1 MHGNT
6 NPLGLGE
13 TAHCIRKEDIMEKN
27 TTKAIQE
34 TETILFDTLTKMA
47 NGKIKPGRGS
57 VIIHDALSILEYLN
71 HRKLYPTL

>member
-1 MHGNT
+1 
-6 NPLGLGE
+6 
-13 TAHCIRKEDIMEKN
+13 MEKN

-71 HRKLYPTL
+71 KRKQYPTL

>member
-1 MHGNT
+1 MNLFGV
-6 NPLGLGE
+6 
-13 TAHCIRKEDIMEKN
+13 MEHKKGGKHMN
-27 TTKAIQE
+27 ETTKAIQE

-47 NGKIKPGRGS
+47 NRKIKPGRGS